1 MLLSKGG
8 KKHSITVKNNEVAE
22 SEAMSVGALAG
33 IMTMAT
39 YVKKAIDKATGIKV
53 PHLLYDQL
61 RWSRWIKIK
70 KNPPSHPLITLSVT
84 N

>member
-8 KKHSITVKNNEVAE
+8 KKQSTTVKNNEVAE

-33 IMTMAT
+33 IKTMAT

-61 RWSRWIKIK
+61 R
-70 KNPPSHPLITLSVT
+70 
-84 N
+84 